1 MVILIRRN
9 KAKAGAEVRIR
20 KRGGAIR
27 IRTRKAGRR
36 AVRRSPAKEH
46 APKSFSGGWYV
57 GIEVV
62 AEVCISARACSYGG
76 RHVLA
81 VFSYH
86 HRLNVAIAPGEVAS
100 LVVVGQ
106 VGVGASKERRVVAG
120 VEYRA
125 AAGVVALNKAEAA
138 VRLAPNMAEGVFYTS
153 V

>member
-1 MVILIRRN
+1 M
-9 KAKAGAEVRIR
+9 
-20 KRGGAIR
+20 R
-27 IRTRKAGRR
+27 IRTREAGMR
-36 AVRRSPAKEH
+36 AVSRMPAEEH
-46 APKSFSGGWYV
+46 ASKSFSGGWYV

-76 RHVLA
+76 RQVLA

-86 HRLNVAIAPGEVAS
+86 HRLNVACVPGEAAS

-138 VRLAPNMAEGVFYTS
+138 VCPAPNMAEGVFYTS